1 MKKYTFTRSAI
12 VQETYFVEAE
22 TEQEAY
28 DIIRRAALLVRNSP
42 DQPVVD
48 SEFLDWYTDD
58 FVCEDGDTVCCMDC
72 LSHILKEESFATTA
86 GRIVCE
92 DCADSTI

>member
-1 MKKYTFTRSAI
+1 MPKYTFTRSAI

-22 TEQEAY
+22 TEQEAF
-28 DIIRRAALLVRNSP
+28 DIIRESP

-58 FVCEDGDTVCCMDC
+58 FVLEDGDWNIKLYWRPLDKNAV
-72 LSHILKEESFATTA
+72 S
-86 GRIVCE
+86 R
-92 DCADSTI
+92 

>member
-1 MKKYTFTRSAI
+1 MPKYTFTRSAI
-12 VQETYFVEAE
+12 VQETYVIEAE
-22 TEQEAY
+22 TAAEAY
-28 DIIRRAALLVRNSP
+28 DIIRSSP

-58 FVCEDGDTVCCMDC
+58 FVCEDGDVICMDC
-72 LSHILKEESFATTA
+72 LSTIPKEESFATTA

>member
-1 MKKYTFTRSAI
+1 MPKYTFTRSAI

-28 DIIRRAALLVRNSP
+28 DIIRESP

-48 SEFLDWYTDD
+48 SEFLDWYTDY
-58 FVCEDGDTVCCMDC
+58 FVLED
-72 LSHILKEESFATTA
+72 
-86 GRIVCE
+86 E
-92 DCADSTI
+92 D

>member
-1 MKKYTFTRSAI
+1 MPKYTFTRSAI

-28 DIIRRAALLVRNSP
+28 DIIRESP

-58 FVCEDGDTVCCMDC
+58 FVCEDGDTICEDC
-72 LSHILKEESFATTA
+72 LSSVPKKASVVTTA
-86 GRIVCE
+86 GRIVCL
-92 DCADSTI
+92 DCADSTICPPPP

>member
-12 VQETYFVEAE
+12 VQETYVIEAE
-22 TEQEAY
+22 TEQEAW
-28 DIIRRAALLVRNSP
+28 DIIRDNP

-72 LSHILKEESFATTA
+72 LSHIPKQDAVVTTA

>member
-1 MKKYTFTRSAI
+1 MVTYTTKGETLMRKYTFTRSAI
-12 VQETYFVEAE
+12 VQETYCVEAE

-28 DIIRRAALLVRNSP
+28 DIIRESP

-58 FVCEDGDTVCCMDC
+58 FVCEDGDTP
-72 LSHILKEESFATTA
+72 LTPIQ
-86 GRIVCE
+86 
-92 DCADSTI
+92 

>member
-1 MKKYTFTRSAI
+1 MPKFTFTRSAI

-28 DIIRRAALLVRNSP
+28 DIIRESP

-58 FVCEDGDTVCCMDC
+58 FVMEDVEDTP
-72 LSHILKEESFATTA
+72 LTSIQ
-86 GRIVCE
+86 
-92 DCADSTI
+92 

>member
-1 MKKYTFTRSAI
+1 MPKYTFTRSAI
-12 VQETYFVEAE
+12 VQETYVIQAE
-22 TEQEAY
+22 TEAEAW
-28 DIIRRAALLVRNSP
+28 DIIRDNP

-48 SEFLDWYTDD
+48 SEFLDWYTDY

-72 LSHILKEESFATTA
+72 LSHIPKQDAVVTTA

>member
-12 VQETYFVEAE
+12 VQETYVIEAE

-28 DIIRRAALLVRNSP
+28 DIIRDNP
-42 DQPVVD
+42 DQPVVG

-58 FVCEDGDTVCCMDC
+58 FVMEDVEVTPLTNDP
-72 LSHILKEESFATTA
+72 
-86 GRIVCE
+86 R
-92 DCADSTI
+92 

>member
-22 TEQEAY
+22 TEQEAW
-28 DIIRRAALLVRNSP
+28 DIIRDNP

-58 FVCEDGDTVCCMDC
+58 FVMEDVEVTPLTNDP
-72 LSHILKEESFATTA
+72 
-86 GRIVCE
+86 R
-92 DCADSTI
+92 

>member
-1 MKKYTFTRSAI
+1 MPKYTFTRSAI

-28 DIIRRAALLVRNSP
+28 DIIRESP

-48 SEFLDWYTDD
+48 SEFLDWFTDD
-58 FVCEDGDTVCCMDC
+58 FVCEDGDTICEDC
-72 LSHILKEESFATTA
+72 LSSVPKKATVATTI
-86 GRIVCE
+86 GRIVCLE
-92 DCADSTI
+92 CADSTI

>member
-12 VQETYFVEAE
+12 IQETYVIEAE
-22 TEQEAY
+22 TEAEATA
-28 DIIRRAALLVRNSP
+28 IIHESP

-48 SEFLDWYTDD
+48 SEFLDWYTDY
-58 FVCEDGDTVCCMDC
+58 FVLESEDTVCMDC
-72 LSHILKEESFATTA
+72 LSHIPKQDAVVTTA

-92 DCADSTI
+92 DCTDNTI

>member
-28 DIIRRAALLVRNSP
+28 DIIRNSP

-58 FVCEDGDTVCCMDC
+58 FVCEDPDTIRSY
-72 LSHILKEESFATTA
+72 LLHGLQIWFNS
-86 GRIVCE
+86 R
-92 DCADSTI
+92 